1 MAGKEVAQVYVSAPK
16 AAYEKPAKELK
27 AFGKTR
33 LLAPGQSETLK
44 MTLNVRDLASFSEKD
59 NQWVADAGSYTFMV
73 GSNVEKINGS
83 ATLNLEKYT
92 EKVSDAFVSKK

>member
-1 MAGKEVAQVYVSAPK
+1 
-16 AAYEKPAKELK
+16 
-27 AFGKTR
+27 
-33 LLAPGQSETLK
+33 

-59 NQWVADAGSYTFMV
+59 NQWVADAGAYTFMV

-83 ATLNLEKYT
+83 ATLNLERYT